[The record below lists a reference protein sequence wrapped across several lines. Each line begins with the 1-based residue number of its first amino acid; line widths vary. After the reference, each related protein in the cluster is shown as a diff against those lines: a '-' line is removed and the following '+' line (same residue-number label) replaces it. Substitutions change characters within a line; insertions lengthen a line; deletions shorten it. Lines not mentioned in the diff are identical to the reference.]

1 MEWNKMENLRKSD
14 NPLYNTGT
22 IVNIPK
28 KRNVHPTVK
37 PLKLISYLV
46 ILGSRENDIVL
57 DPFVGSGTTA
67 ISAKILNRNFIGIEI
82 NPDYVEIAKKR
93 LANIPSRLET
103 FTLFNK
109 KNGR

>member
-1 MEWNKMENLRKSD
+1 MQILKEQYDKLPEHLKQHFLKGNF
-14 NPLYNTGT
+14 
-22 IVNIPK
+22 
-28 KRNVHPTVK
+28 HCTVK

-67 ISAKILNRNFIGIEI
+67 ISVKTLNRNFIGIEI

-93 LANIPSRLET
+93 LVNIPSRLET

-109 KNGR
+109 KDGR